1 MQFEVILGGVL
12 VGIWEPWTLENH
24 AKVYNCMHFQG
35 LGLLVRSPVRDLLS
49 ERVWHA
55 FCEILVPIGA
65 PIGAP
70 FGYFGQFF
78 QGLIL
83 EAVLGGHKGPKVC
96 RNGRGRRQ
104 GRGC

>member
-1 MQFEVILGGVL
+1 MEVFWKAFG
-12 VGIWEPWTLENH
+12 EPWALENH
-24 AKVYNCMHFQG
+24 AKVYNYMHFQG
-35 LGLLVRSPVRDLLS
+35 LGPFCAESGS
-49 ERVWHA
+49 GSAFGGVWHA

-83 EAVLGGHKGPKVC
+83 EAVLGGQKGAKVSKS
-96 RNGRGRRQ
+96 RWGRRQ
-104 GRGC
+104 WRGLLSLL